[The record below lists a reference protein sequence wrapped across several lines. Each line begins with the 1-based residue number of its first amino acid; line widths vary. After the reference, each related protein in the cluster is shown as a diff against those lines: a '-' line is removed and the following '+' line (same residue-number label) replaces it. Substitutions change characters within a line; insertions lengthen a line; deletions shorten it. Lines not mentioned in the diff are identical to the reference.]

1 MNGKLYAEDLAYIHD
16 AGFIAFAQQAAPY
29 VLKRLRRRC
38 EAGARVVEL
47 GCGSG
52 GLTQHL
58 AEAGYQVLG
67 VDLSPGMIRLARKKA
82 PTAGF
87 RVASWYDFTPPPCD
101 AIVAVGECFNYMS
114 AGRARHEGAVNALL
128 RRAGAALHAGGLLL
142 FDFLE
147 PCPRRLR
154 RRTLQRCGTDWA
166 VLVEIGEDR
175 RVITR
180 RITSIRFQAGHTRW
194 SQEIHRQ
201 CRLPRRQIERAL
213 RVAGFMVTFHDGYG
227 STHLEEGHVV
237 AEALRTF
244 I

>member
-1 MNGKLYAEDLAYIHD
+1 MSEKLYAEDLAYIHD
-16 AGFIAFAQQAAPY
+16 AGFIAFARRAVPY

-38 EAGARVVEL
+38 ESGARVVEI

-52 GLTQHL
+52 GLTQSL
-58 AEAGYQVLG
+58 AEAGYEVLG
-67 VDLSPGMIRLARKKA
+67 VDVSPSMIRLARRKV
-82 PTAGF
+82 PTADF
-87 RVASWYDFTPPPCD
+87 RVASWYNFALPPCD

-114 AGRARHEGAVNALL
+114 AGRARHERAVDAFL
-128 RRAGAALHAGGLLL
+128 RRAGAALHAGGILV

-147 PCPRRLR
+147 PCPRRPR

-180 RITSIRFQAGHTRW
+180 RITSIRFQSAGARW
-194 SQEIHRQ
+194 SQETHRQ

-213 RVAGFMVTFHDGYG
+213 RAAGFMVTFHDGYG
-227 STHLEEGHVV
+227 RMHLEEGHVV

>member
-16 AGFIAFAQQAAPY
+16 AGFLAFARQAAPY
-29 VLKRLRRRC
+29 LLKRLRRRC
-38 EAGARVVEL
+38 EAGARVVEI

-58 AEAGYQVLG
+58 AEAGYQALG
-67 VDLSPGMIRLARKKA
+67 VDLSRAMIRLARKKA
-82 PTAGF
+82 LTADF
-87 RVASWYDFTPPPCD
+87 RAASWYDFAPPPCD

-114 AGRARHEGAVNALL
+114 AGRARHERALNAFL
-128 RRAGAALHAGGLLL
+128 RRAGTALHAGGLLL

-147 PCPRRLR
+147 PCPRRPR
-154 RRTLQRCGTDWA
+154 HRTLHRCGTDWA
-166 VLVEIGEDR
+166 MLVDVGEDR

-180 RITSIRFQAGHTRW
+180 RTTSIRFQAGLTRC

-201 CRLPRRQIERAL
+201 YRLPRRQVERAL
-213 RVAGFMVTFHDGYG
+213 RAAGFIVTFHTGYG
-227 STHLEEGHVV
+227 SMHLEEGHVV

>member
-1 MNGKLYAEDLAYIHD
+1 MGDKLYAEDLAYIHD
-16 AGFIAFAQQAAPY
+16 SGFLAFARQAAPY

-38 EAGARVVEL
+38 EAGARVVEI

-67 VDLSPGMIRLARKKA
+67 VDLSPAMIRLARKKA

-87 RVASWYDFTPPPCD
+87 RVASWYDFAPPPCD
-101 AIVAVGECFNYMS
+101 AIVAVGECFNYML
-114 AGRARHEGAVNALL
+114 AGRARHEGALNAFL

-147 PCPRRLR
+147 PCPRRPR
-154 RRTLQRCGTDWA
+154 RRTRQRCGADWA

-175 RVITR
+175 RMITR
-180 RITSIRFQAGHTRW
+180 RITAIRFQGGGTRW
-194 SQEIHRQ
+194 SQETHRQ
-201 CRLPRRQIERAL
+201 CRLRRRQIERAL
-213 RVAGFMVTFHDGYG
+213 RSAGFMVTFRERYG
-227 STHLEEGHVV
+227 RMRLAAGQVV

-244 I
+244 V